1 MWGRRREEG
10 WDTVRHTMDNGFG
23 IALLVAYIALLVAV
37 G

>member
-10 WDTVRHTMDNGFG
+10 WDTVRYTMDNGFG
-23 IALLVAYIALLVAV
+23 IALLVADIAVPVAV